1 MAELGAR
8 SIYRARERWPG
19 IWATTRGSRRW
30 KKALA
35 HVNSWLT
42 AWQPPRRR
50 WDGPRESRRR
60 GRKAKPRGAQPGGG
74 VHRRVYRL
82 SRKEEE
88 RATGSHR
95 SDLQL
100 TVGEDL
106 LPCVLICPS
115 RAQVGPATARITA
128 ESVVGGG
135 FAGDL
140 ICFSCTLYHGEH
152 LIRAAC
158 QPNLEHHFLLISNV
172 NTSQALQQ
180 KCRAILHLQLCNMMM
195 PQKPIGSCLN
205 LSLKLMASIC

>member
-1 MAELGAR
+1 LLTISGGWLADDFAELVGG
-8 SIYRARERWPG
+8 SIYRRRKRWPG
-19 IWATTRGSRRW
+19 ILRWTRDGRRW
-30 KKALA
+30 KKALV

-42 AWQPPRRR
+42 AWQPSRRR

-60 GRKAKPRGAQPGGG
+60 GRKAKPRGTQPGGG

-88 RATGSHR
+88 RATGRHR

-128 ESVVGGG
+128 KSVVGGG

-152 LIRAAC
+152 HSEHLTARVEGRFS
-158 QPNLEHHFLLISNV
+158 PNFTWRLTQVSA
-172 NTSQALQQ
+172 S
-180 KCRAILHLQLCNMMM
+180 
-195 PQKPIGSCLN
+195 
-205 LSLKLMASIC
+205 KL

>member
-1 MAELGAR
+1 MWWIVEATNYWDYINPFISLL
-8 SIYRARERWPG
+8 SIT
-19 IWATTRGSRRW
+19 ATTRGSRRW

-50 WDGPRESRRR
+50 WDGPRESWRR
-60 GRKAKPRGAQPGGG
+60 GRKAKPRGAQLGGG

-82 SRKEEE
+82 SCKEEE

-100 TVGEDL
+100 TVSENL

-152 LIRAAC
+152 LIQSPDRSSSE
-158 QPNLEHHFLLISNV
+158 PFFSNFCI
-172 NTSQALQQ
+172 TT
-180 KCRAILHLQLCNMMM
+180 
-195 PQKPIGSCLN
+195 
-205 LSLKLMASIC
+205 LSSICTKVVGLSSNYNFATRCTHKQSLDHA